1 MYAQMAFVTS
11 VRGRLFLPPHTVAR
25 SELRVFGA
33 KMPTP
38 FFFIAKAF
46 FLPFAAFAFL
56 PAAFFSAV
64 IFLSAALVI
73 VVFVVVVVGTVV
85 LVVVVIVSERWR
97 STLEP

>member
-1 MYAQMAFVTS
+1 MYARMAFVTS
-11 VRGRLFLPPHTVAR
+11 VRGKLFLPPHTTAS

-46 FLPFAAFAFL
+46 FAPAAFFAFL

-73 VVFVVVVVGTVV
+73 VVFVVVVGTVV
-85 LVVVVIVSERWR
+85 FVVVVIAIGEWNR
-97 STLEP
+97 

>member
-11 VRGRLFLPPHTVAR
+11 VRGRLFLPPHTTAS

-33 KMPTP
+33 KMPAP
-38 FFFIAKAF
+38 
-46 FLPFAAFAFL
+46 
-56 PAAFFSAV
+56 FFSAV

-85 LVVVVIVSERWR
+85 LVVVVIVSEGWR

>member
-11 VRGRLFLPPHTVAR
+11 VRGRLFLPPHTTAS

-46 FLPFAAFAFL
+46 FEL
-56 PAAFFSAV
+56 AAFFSAV

-85 LVVVVIVSERWR
+85 LVVVVIVSEGWR

>member
-11 VRGRLFLPPHTVAR
+11 VRGRLFLPPHTTVS

-46 FLPFAAFAFL
+46 FAPAAFFAFL